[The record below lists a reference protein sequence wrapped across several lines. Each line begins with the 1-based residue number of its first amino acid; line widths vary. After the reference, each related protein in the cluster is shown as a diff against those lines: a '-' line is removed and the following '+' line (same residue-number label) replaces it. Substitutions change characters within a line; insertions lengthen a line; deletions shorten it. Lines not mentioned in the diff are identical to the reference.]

1 MAYAQ
6 LIMKKK
12 PFILLLAGMIL
23 CMNCMPVFGWGAK
36 GHYIVADIAEKHL
49 NRKAKKEVRKLLG
62 GHTMVYYSTWMDDIR
77 GDTTYAFVTTWHYAN
92 VDEGFTYATMKK
104 EPNGDVI
111 TATILSINQLKNK
124 SLPDSVRSMYLK
136 FLIHLIADMHCPMH
150 AGRLSDRGGNGFPVK
165 WKTTNTNLHSVWDN
179 SVLEDARSWTS
190 IEWSTYID
198 VAMKKKQ
205 RQAIQSGTPL
215 DWFEDTVAYA
225 KDIYENTKQNETLTY
240 LYARK
245 YTPLLE
251 DQFLKAGY
259 RLAGLLNAIL

>member
-1 MAYAQ
+1 MHKKSFT
-6 LIMKKK
+6 LITA
-12 PFILLLAGMIL
+12 ILL

-36 GHYIVADIAEKHL
+36 GHYVIAGIAEKHL
-49 NRKAKKEVRKLLG
+49 NRKAKREVRKLLE

-77 GDTTYAFVTTWHYAN
+77 GDSTYSFATTWHYAN
-92 VDEGFTYATMKK
+92 VDKGFTYETMTK

-111 TATILSINQLKNK
+111 TATTLSIDQLKNK
-124 SLPDSVRSMYLK
+124 NLPDSVRSMYLK

-165 WKTTNTNLHSVWDN
+165 WKGANTNLHSYWDS
-179 SVLEDARSWTS
+179 SVLEDARIWTS

-205 RQAIQSGTPL
+205 RQAIEAGAPL

-225 KDIYENTKQNETLTY
+225 KEIYGNTTEDETLTY
-240 LYARK
+240 VYARK

-259 RLAGLLNAIL
+259 RLAGLLNAIFK